1 MKAINLSDID
11 IHKMTPD
18 DDIGYFDCE
27 DEDLNEF
34 IREDA
39 LNQMN
44 AKISVTY
51 LCQYKEQ
58 L

>member
-1 MKAINLSDID
+1 
-11 IHKMTPD
+11 MTPD